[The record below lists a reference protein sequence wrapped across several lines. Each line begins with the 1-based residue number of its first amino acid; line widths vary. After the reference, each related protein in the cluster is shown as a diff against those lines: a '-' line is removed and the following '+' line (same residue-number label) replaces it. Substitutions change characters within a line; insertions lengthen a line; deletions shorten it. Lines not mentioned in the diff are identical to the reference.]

1 MSNLPPEEN
10 SDEVWDEFKWEEF
23 MQQQDRKVDK
33 LMELMDKYHQDPNCD
48 DIIAREMGWTELMK
62 DDNSDDV
69 EEWNRLSQLDDDDDM
84 EGEEWKVAAGIMEN
98 EDMREEKMYKQLPAF
113 RLAHEFGLR
122 AFRFA
127 EQLPEKSREDSDVVD
142 FVSNA
147 MIPAAKLAGGASFD
161 EDTSMLGGSIAYCK
175 RGLHAAN
182 KCIEALQAM
191 KTRKMVDEASYMSLF
206 KEAKEMR
213 DAIAVYVLEL
223 RERFRDGR

>member
-1 MSNLPPEEN
+1 
-10 SDEVWDEFKWEEF
+10 
-23 MQQQDRKVDK
+23 
-33 LMELMDKYHQDPNCD
+33 
-48 DIIAREMGWTELMK
+48 
-62 DDNSDDV
+62 
-69 EEWNRLSQLDDDDDM
+69 
-84 EGEEWKVAAGIMEN
+84 
-98 EDMREEKMYKQLPAF
+98 
-113 RLAHEFGLR
+113 LR